1 MKDRINSELRKLRHD
16 LPNEEEILKR
26 VIHDMRQAFKL
37 GNTVTYYRYKSK
49 PSFLAIKENDE
60 YLFVVKYK
68 YLFETN
74 GFSVEHDNFRK
85 REGFTER
92 MEEYVTLSDSNR
104 EGRAR
109 PLS

>member
-16 LPNEEEILKR
+16 LPNEEDILKR
-26 VIHDMRQAFKL
+26 IIHDMRQAFKL

-49 PSFLAIKENDE
+49 PSFLTIKENDE

-74 GFSVEHDNFRK
+74 GFSVEHDIFRK

-92 MEEYVTLSDSNR
+92 MEEYVTISDSNGGCKSR
-104 EGRAR
+104 
-109 PLS
+109 LLN

>member
-26 VIHDMRQAFKL
+26 IIHDMRQAFKL

-49 PSFLAIKENDE
+49 LNFLAIKENDE

-68 YLFETN
+68 YLFEAN
-74 GFSVEHDNFRK
+74 GFSVECGTLVEERK
-85 REGFTER
+85 GFNKKVREYITI
-92 MEEYVTLSDSNR
+92 SDSGGNKDKLLR
-104 EGRAR
+104 
-109 PLS
+109 

>member
-1 MKDRINSELRKLRHD
+1 MKDRINSEFRKLRHD
-16 LPNEEEILKR
+16 LTKEEEILKR
-26 VIHDMRQAFKL
+26 IIHDMRQAFKL

-68 YLFETN
+68 HLFETN
-74 GFSVEHDNFRK
+74 GFSVEHDSFRK

-92 MEEYVTLSDSNR
+92 MEECVTISESNR

-109 PLS
+109 PLN